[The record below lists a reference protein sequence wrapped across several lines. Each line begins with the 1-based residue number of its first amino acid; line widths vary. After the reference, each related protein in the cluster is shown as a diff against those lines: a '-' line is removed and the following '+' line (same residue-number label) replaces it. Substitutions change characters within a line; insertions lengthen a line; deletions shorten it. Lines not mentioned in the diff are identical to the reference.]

1 MKKICKWAKTDI
13 EIKYHNDEW
22 CKVCHNEKKLFEMLI
37 LENMQAGLSWRC
49 VLNKRE
55 AMREAFDNFNYKK
68 IANYDEKKIESL
80 LENKAIIRNRRKIS
94 AMIINA
100 NKFIEVQKEFGSFDK
115 YIWSFTNNSVIYNKL
130 NYDDTLPA
138 ENELSKTVSKDLIKR
153 GFKFVG
159 SIIIYSYLEA
169 VGIINDHYIDCPFK
183 NNI

>member
-1 MKKICKWAKTDI
+1 MLYKLGYKMKKICKWAKTEI

-22 CKVCHNEKKLFEMLI
+22 CKVCHDEKKLFEMLI

-55 AMREAFDNFNYKK
+55 AMREAFDNFDYKK
-68 IANYDEKKIESL
+68 IANYNEKKIASL
-80 LENKAIIRNRRKIS
+80 LE
-94 AMIINA
+94 IINA
-100 NKFIEVQKEFGSFDK
+100 NKFMEVQKEFGSFDK
-115 YIWSFTNNSVIYNKL
+115 YIWHFTNNKVVYNKL
-130 NYDDTLPA
+130 NYDDALPS

-169 VGIINDHYIDCPFK
+169 IGIINDHYIDCPFK
-183 NNI
+183 